1 MAKAYSVVTYKN
13 ISNPDSFAAYAQVAG
28 PAIEA
33 EGGRF
38 IARGAPAEILEGNND
53 NRVVVIEFESVQA
66 ALAAY
71 RSAGYQSA
79 MEALGN
85 GAERDYRIIPGC

>member
-1 MAKAYSVVTYKN
+1 MTKAYSVVTYKN
-13 ISNPDSFAAYAQVAG
+13 ISDADSFAAYAQIAG

-33 EGGRF
+33 KGGRF
-38 IARGAPAEILEGNND
+38 IARGAPAEILEGSND
-53 NRVVVIEFESVQA
+53 NRVVVIEFESVEA

-71 RSAGYQSA
+71 RSSWYQSA